1 MIDQGLAVAAFAYAV
16 VLMGVGAVVL
26 LALVAWAARSPLTDW
41 TQRRTAARDLR
52 RTADAL
58 QRSSRS
64 GADTDSDA
72 PLGRTPH
79 PAH

>member
-1 MIDQGLAVAAFAYAV
+1 MIDQGLLVAAFAYAM
-16 VLMGVGAVVL
+16 VLIGVGAVAL
-26 LALVAWAARSPLTDW
+26 LAVVAWAARSPLADW
-41 TQRRTAARDLR
+41 TQRRNAARDLR

-58 QRSSRS
+58 QRSSES
-64 GADTDSDA
+64 SDTDA